1 MVWSGRERYGQV
13 EKGNRFNSNTYTH
26 AVIALEYHTVWYG
39 QVEKGNRFNSNTY
52 THDVIVLEY
61 HTVWYGQVEK
71 GMVRWR
77 KVIGLI
83 AIHTHTLL

>member
-26 AVIALEYHTVWYG
+26 
-39 QVEKGNRFNSNTY
+39 
-52 THDVIVLEY
+52 DVIVLEY
-61 HTVWYGQVEK
+61 HAVWYGQVDK
-71 GMVRWR
+71 GMVKWR

-83 AIHTHTLL
+83 AIHTHTML